1 MTGSID
7 LIRDLVAFPTVSRD
21 SNRDLLTYVT
31 RWLSRHGVKSEIIWN
46 DTRTKG
52 NLWATIGPDDQPGV
66 ILSGHTDVVPVDG
79 QPWQS
84 DPFVTREAGGR
95 LYGRGTADMKGFIG
109 TGLAAV
115 PDLVMRRLKAPL
127 HIALSYDE
135 EVGCTGVTSLLDRL
149 AELPVKPALCIVGE
163 PTSMQIATGHKCAGM
178 YRITLT
184 GAAAHSARAPEGVNA
199 IAAAARLVLFV
210 DDLAAEMRRD
220 AEPDPDYEFPGA
232 TLSVNTMDGG
242 TALNIVP
249 ATCTLGLDIRAP
261 ADLTLDTL
269 MTRIRTFIGSVLLP
283 DMLRRHPGCAV
294 GIEEIVRVHGLT
306 TDRTDPAV
314 RFLAS
319 LLPQHSP
326 VKVDFGTEAGAF
338 THRAGITSLVCGPGS
353 MAQGHQP
360 DEFIELN
367 QIRELETFL
376 GRLADRLEQRP
387 VHDRL

>member
-1 MTGSID
+1 MTGSTD

-21 SNRDLLTYVT
+21 PNRDLLAYVT
-31 RWLSRHGVKSEIIWN
+31 RCLSRHGVQSEIIWN
-46 DTRTKG
+46 DARTKG
-52 NLWATIGPDDQPGV
+52 NLWATIGPADQPGV

-79 QPWQS
+79 QPWQG
-84 DPFVTREAGGR
+84 DPFVMREADGR

-109 TGLAAV
+109 TVLAAV
-115 PDLVMRRLKAPL
+115 PDLVTRHLKAPV

-184 GAAAHSARAPEGVNA
+184 GAAAHSARAPEGVSA
-199 IAAAARLVLFV
+199 ISAAARLILFI
-210 DDLAAEMRRD
+210 DDLAAEMLRE

-232 TLSVNTMDGG
+232 TLSVNTIDGG

-249 ATCTLGLDIRAP
+249 GNCTLGLDIRAP
-261 ADLTLDTL
+261 ADVTLDTL
-269 MTRIRTFIGSVLLP
+269 MARVRTFIETELLP
-283 DMLRRHPGCAV
+283 DMRRRHPGCAIE
-294 GIEEIVRVHGLT
+294 IEEIVRVHGLS

-319 LLPQHSP
+319 LLPQHP
-326 VKVDFGTEAGAF
+326 AIKVDFGTEAGAF
-338 THRAGITSLVCGPGS
+338 THRTGITSLVCGPGS

-360 DEFIELN
+360 DEFIELD
-367 QIRELETFL
+367 QIRQLEHML
-376 GRLADRLEQRP
+376 ARLADRLEADT
-387 VHDRL
+387 VHPKG